1 MWSYAASSAASAL
14 GYLLYVRGSSLIGM
28 PVDAASVEPRGEPQ
42 LVADGVRS
50 GLERWRGDFSASQNG
65 VLVYRATSPQTQRLA
80 WYDRQGQLLEEVPG
94 PGSHRDVTLAPD
106 RTQLAVL
113 RFEAPVIS
121 DIWIRD
127 LQRGVES
134 QLTSGQGTHY
144 TPVWSADGQG
154 LYYVYWDTG
163 GFSIYHHTFA
173 DGRRRTLVADR
184 AEFHAVNAA
193 AADGQRLVYQVR
205 AAAGHFDLWMLEL
218 GDQPRAIP
226 VLQTPA
232 DEGEAQ
238 FSPDERWLAYVSN
251 ESARSEVY
259 ICRLDNPRARLQV
272 SANGGVQP
280 RWRRDG
286 RELFYVGLDGRLMS
300 VAIGAGSPPRL
311 GTPVALFQTHINAMT
326 RDALQHFRFDV
337 SLDGQRIITLASPE
351 PETATPWTVVI
362 NWTAGLR

>member
-1 MWSYAASSAASAL
+1 MVYAASSDASAP

-42 LVADGVRS
+42 LVADGVR
-50 GLERWRGDFSASQNG
+50 WASSDG
-65 VLVYRATSPQTQRLA
+65 AATSRRHRTASSSTGPPAPRPSGSA

-154 LYYVYWDTG
+154 LSYVYWDTG

-173 DGRRRTLVADR
+173 DGRRRTLSLIEPSSTRSTRQRPTASDSCIR
-184 AEFHAVNAA
+184 S
-193 AADGQRLVYQVR
+193 GQP
-205 AAAGHFDLWMLEL
+205 GHFDLWMLEL

-226 VLQTPA
+226 GPA
-232 DEGEAQ
+232 D
-238 FSPDERWLAYVSN
+238 
-251 ESARSEVY
+251 
-259 ICRLDNPRARLQV
+259 
-272 SANGGVQP
+272 
-280 RWRRDG
+280 
-286 RELFYVGLDGRLMS
+286 
-300 VAIGAGSPPRL
+300 AG
-311 GTPVALFQTHINAMT
+311 
-326 RDALQHFRFDV
+326 
-337 SLDGQRIITLASPE
+337 
-351 PETATPWTVVI
+351 
-362 NWTAGLR
+362 